1 MLNLWLLLASS
12 PDVEDKAGVY
22 SFLFH
27 CIFPLGGLLMQAPE
41 DKGTRY
47 QPLLCMCH
55 RKSSK
60 RAAENM
66 PCTILTHSPVLAPQ
80 DTTLVHSGFRA
91 KVAQGCGMQDTR
103 AHYLVIPSN
112 TETLVESSVRQW
124 CPWTTTVCQQG
135 EDLIGYK
142 LFSHYLFNLHNLSGL
157 YYFPYDTTE
166 KTGLWVVLQFIKYLL
181 RACFV
186 SDTLLGTGDKA
197 VSKADKSLAL
207 TELGF

>member
-41 DKGTRY
+41 DKGLDTSLSSACVTGKVVKE
-47 QPLLCMCH
+47 LLRTCH
-55 RKSSK
+55 APSW
-60 RAAENM
+60 
-66 PCTILTHSPVLAPQ
+66 PTQPVLAPR

-135 EDLIGYK
+135 EDLIGSK